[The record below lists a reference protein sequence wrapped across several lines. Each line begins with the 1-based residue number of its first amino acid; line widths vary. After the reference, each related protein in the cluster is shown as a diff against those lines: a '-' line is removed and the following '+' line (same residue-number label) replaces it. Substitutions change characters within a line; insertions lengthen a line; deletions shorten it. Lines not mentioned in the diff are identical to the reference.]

1 MKSVSMQASAVEN
14 VIEISASDLLMKC
27 GAFCALLRENIDC
40 VVIQIICWL
49 PALLMQWVLCVSMI
63 HRESLMKEAI
73 ELWRWLLAEIPLF
86 HVHMNIHDNP

>member
-49 PALLMQWVLCVSMI
+49 PALLMQ
-63 HRESLMKEAI
+63 
-73 ELWRWLLAEIPLF
+73 
-86 HVHMNIHDNP
+86 